1 MGTESNMN
9 RLETG
14 LGLSRG
20 EISRIVDTALD
31 ARDWKFVQGVWAT
44 FESYKEEAFGL
55 EEKLTGRRPKSVP
68 PRLVRTK
75 FGNIQGGYFP
85 IVYDPKRANP
95 VQKERMQIG
104 TRSIYSLTQKGHLK
118 DRASQGAGTPLLLD
132 MGVIARK
139 LDDLVTD
146 ICFREPSRDVF
157 KILNNNTYR
166 ETVRAAYGEQVYS
179 RMVEWLEDSVK
190 ENKQQTGFD
199 AFLRWGRIGGTTV
212 AMGLKVT
219 TIAQQVLGLLQSW
232 DRIGIKALLKG
243 FAGVY
248 STDIQKT
255 AENFRVIREK
265 SAFMD
270 ARMGNY
276 DRDMKDAFTTF
287 NSPDATPQGV
297 IDAGLKKVGLSR
309 PIKAVQQVSFKPI
322 AAVQYYAVDVITWM
336 GAYQQAI
343 QRFHGDESKSV
354 AYADQAVRMTQG
366 SGDTVD
372 LSSIQRGGE
381 LAKAATMFYS
391 YFNVLYNLAGLRVAD
406 VARNR
411 DAASVGRAAQSFML
425 LVIVPALLGEYLSG
439 RGWEGDDDEDE
450 LPAWVVKNLAAYS
463 LGVSPFT
470 RWTTGAMEG
479 FGVNFTGA
487 TRGAESLINLINQIK
502 KVDEM
507 DGKKAAK
514 YALQLSGY
522 ALALPAGQAEIT
534 LFNLIDYMDGTTQ
547 DYELRDLIFRRQE
560 SRR

>member
-1 MGTESNMN
+1 M
-9 RLETG
+9 
-14 LGLSRG
+14 
-20 EISRIVDTALD
+20 
-31 ARDWKFVQGVWAT
+31 WAT